1 MHKVPESAE
10 PVIQEAARRPA
21 PVGDAAT
28 QAAAAGL
35 AGLTALA
42 LLLAGC
48 TTTDP
53 YTGEQRIDATNTALA
68 VGALAAVGAVAYAAT
83 RDDDDEDDDDDWD
96 DRWDRYYRP
105 SQGVRCYRAQRA
117 CFDRDGYSA
126 YWTRREFGRSR
137 R

>member
-1 MHKVPESAE
+1 MTAAEAETMAESR
-10 PVIQEAARRPA
+10 AALRA
-21 PVGDAAT
+21 GLAAV
-28 QAAAAGL
+28 L

-42 LLLAGC
+42 LLLTGC

-53 YTGEQRIDATNTALA
+53 DTGEQRIDATNTALA

-83 RDDDDEDDDDDWD
+83 RGGDDDDDDDDD

-105 SQGVRCYRAQRA
+105 ADGVRCYRAQRA
-117 CFDRDGYSA
+117 CYDRNGYSA

>member
-1 MHKVPESAE
+1 M
-10 PVIQEAARRPA
+10 PA
-21 PVGDAAT
+21 TGNDGVR
-28 QAAAAGL
+28 AGL
-35 AGLTALA
+35 AGLTAIV

-53 YTGEQRIDATNTALA
+53 YTGEQRLDATNTALA

-83 RDDDDEDDDDDWD
+83 RGGDDDDDDDDDWG
-96 DRWDRYYRP
+96 DRWDRYYSRDD
-105 SQGVRCYRAQRA
+105 GRVRCYRAQRA